1 MFLIIFMWTPPHFWA
16 LSLYCLKDYKS
27 AGFPMLPVVSGIKK
41 TKEQIVIY
49 SILMF
54 LVTLLPF
61 FLGYFGFVYLIISI
75 LLGLYFIF
83 HSLKVYFD
91 NKPENKSIK
100 MFLYSIIYLYILFLG
115 MIIDHLKLL
124 N

>member
-1 MFLIIFMWTPPHFWA
+1 
-16 LSLYCLKDYKS
+16 
-27 AGFPMLPVVSGIKK
+27 MLPVVSGVKK

-83 HSLKVYFD
+83 HSL
-91 NKPENKSIK
+91 NWTW
-100 MFLYSIIYLYILFLG
+100 III
-115 MIIDHLKLL
+115 
-124 N
+124 